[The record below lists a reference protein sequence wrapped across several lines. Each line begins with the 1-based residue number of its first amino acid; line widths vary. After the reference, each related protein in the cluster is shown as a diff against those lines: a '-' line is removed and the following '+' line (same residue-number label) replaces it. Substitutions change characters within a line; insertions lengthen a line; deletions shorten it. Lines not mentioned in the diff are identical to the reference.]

1 MEQITLNLPSK
12 IDINSWSKWTQS
24 ILSKTNL
31 KPKELYLKIRQILTG
46 RKYGPSMNELL
57 ALFNREEILKR
68 IKSNC
73 EI

>member
-1 MEQITLNLPSK
+1 MEEITLNLPSE

-57 ALFNREEILKR
+57 ALFNREEILRR

-73 EI
+73 ES